1 MQRECGGS
9 SIQERKLPAPRA
21 PKGEGRLLSAIQ
33 PWDLR
38 GTGQVHCGSHSMDF
52 LEMVTQDP
60 EGGTFQILP
69 RVPP

>member
-9 SIQERKLPAPRA
+9 SIQERKLPAPRV
-21 PKGEGRLLSAIQ
+21 PQGEGRLLHAIQ

-38 GTGQVHCGSHSMDF
+38 GAGQLHCGSHHMDF
-52 LEMVTQDP
+52 PEMVTKDP